1 MFIYSKTKYRRA
13 QPFLFYLRH
22 NNITK
27 CLSVK
32 FYFILLD
39 FISFYITNFKKVVK
53 YSLISTTTT
62 TKKKKK
68 KKKKIRNKCC
78 LKSNLVVIDLLKVN
92 SIYIGERFEMRLK
105 ITINTP
111 E

>member
-39 FISFYITNFKKVVK
+39 FISFYITHFKKVVK

-62 TKKKKK
+62 KKKKK
-68 KKKKIRNKCC
+68 KRKRKSEINAA
-78 LKSNLVVIDLLKVN
+78 LKAI
-92 SIYIGERFEMRLK
+92 
-105 ITINTP
+105 
-111 E
+111 